1 MAMTTSEL
9 LWIQSF
15 LASLGVFITRPMH
28 LACDNQVALHI
39 AKNPVFHERTKH
51 IELDCHFVREK
62 LEAGLLQF
70 SYIRSQHQPVDM
82 FTKALGKKQFVH
94 LRDKLGLLNL
104 HAPTW
109 GGVLENLESYILI
122 GSMN

>member
-1 MAMTTSEL
+1 MITSEL
-9 LWIQSF
+9 LRIRSF
-15 LASLGVFITRPMH
+15 LATLVVFITQPMH
-28 LACDNQVALHI
+28 LACDNQAALHI
-39 AKNPVFHERTKH
+39 AKNPVFHEQIKH

-62 LEAGLLQF
+62 LDAGLLQF

-104 HAPTW
+104 HAPT
-109 GGVLENLESYILI
+109 
-122 GSMN
+122 